1 MSQPFRVF
9 GSGFSS
15 FFPFLAKFG
24 GGRDLINAGGVRE
37 GNAFSKGY
45 LRDMWIFPFFFFY
58 EVLIILEG
66 KSFFIVSRGDYFCF
80 FLFDFVY

>member
-1 MSQPFRVF
+1 MPVESAREMRFQRDICGIC
-9 GSGFSS
+9 GS
-15 FFPFLAKFG
+15 FL
-24 GGRDLINAGGVRE
+24 
-37 GNAFSKGY
+37 
-45 LRDMWIFPFFFFY
+45 FFFFY

>member
-1 MSQPFRVF
+1 MSRPFRVF
-9 GSGFSS
+9 GSGFSR
-15 FFPFLAKFG
+15 FFLAKFG

-66 KSFFIVSRGDYFCF
+66 KSFFIVSRSDFCF
-80 FLFDFVY
+80 LLFDFVY

>member
-1 MSQPFRVF
+1 MPVESAREMRFQRDICGIC
-9 GSGFSS
+9 GS
-15 FFPFLAKFG
+15 FL
-24 GGRDLINAGGVRE
+24 
-37 GNAFSKGY
+37 
-45 LRDMWIFPFFFFY
+45 FFFYEGLY